1 MTINTVGDADVYD
14 VHILR
19 SVKALVTAARA
30 RGRDN
35 DVAMLINESA
45 ELLTKRQPRGGALS
59 QEQVN
64 FLITSGAFTSAE
76 FVDTETHVA
85 GGGLA
90 REEREAQLA
99 SLLDTSSATEVAQM
113 LGIDDSRVRHRQS
126 KGLLYAFLTGGKRR
140 YPLWQFTG
148 NSTQPVLPGLAA
160 IVEAIPEGMH
170 PASVEGFMSTPQE
183 DLRMDSGSS
192 SVAVTPI
199 EWLLKGGD
207 IKMVVGVLD
216 SFLQS

>member
-1 MTINTVGDADVYD
+1 MTSNAIGDADIFD
-14 VHILR
+14 PRILR
-19 SVKALVTAARA
+19 SVKALVTAART

-64 FLITSGAFTSAE
+64 FLIASGAFTSAE
-76 FVDTETHVA
+76 FADTEAHVD

-90 REEREAQLA
+90 REERETQLA
-99 SLLDTSSATEVAQM
+99 SLLDTNSATEVALR

-140 YPLWQFTG
+140 YPQWQFTG
-148 NSTQPVLPGLAA
+148 NPTQPVLPGLAA
-160 IVEAIPEGMH
+160 IIEAIPEGMH
-170 PASVEGFMSTPQE
+170 PASVESFMSTPQE
-183 DLRMDSGSS
+183 DLRMDTGSS
-192 SVAVTPI
+192 TVNVTPT
-199 EWLLKGGD
+199 EWLLQGGD
-207 IKMVVGVLD
+207 TKMVVGVLD